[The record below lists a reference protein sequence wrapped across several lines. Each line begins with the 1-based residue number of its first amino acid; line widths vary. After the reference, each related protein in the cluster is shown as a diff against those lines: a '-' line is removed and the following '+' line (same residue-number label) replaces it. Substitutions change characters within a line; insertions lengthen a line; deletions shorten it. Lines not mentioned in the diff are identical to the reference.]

1 MLFNP
6 SCTPII
12 CSPKFER
19 FGFERQH
26 LLVPLLAWK
35 VLAPGRNARN
45 VNLFQKTIL
54 KLIRAGVVHSS
65 EIADHM
71 ALDPE
76 LVKFIIAAQLQP
88 NGLLDKSFKLTSEAE
103 EALDDGIIGG
113 RELSMAYLF
122 QEPWSGKLLPRIA
135 NALETIEPDKFDD
148 KGFPTFLC
156 SRGEGKYE
164 KPFCL
169 KATKLPDA
177 PDTGAIFEA
186 LERAE
191 TARFNSLQVGGDWA
205 ESQVTFSRGYE
216 LLEERPIQVLAWCY
230 VKKANN
236 GEVPWLASDPF
247 GYFPAAD
254 YMRELLNERLEKD
267 QFLAGR
273 VARLFNIEYGTSAD
287 LQATIEQNEE
297 QLRLELL
304 AEWPWLSGYPQLE
317 RYVGSL
323 LRLSKANISN
333 GDKCRSEDI
342 ESECITA
349 QKVAECLIKI
359 LLKKYS
365 GKQVC
370 NLLNSNER
378 YGKGNK
384 DRKPLDWIARRTLYD
399 NLEVTGLNKDESK
412 ALASVESWGLIRAI
426 ERQEGSLKSL
436 LAGALLT
443 SYCHSTHPFIALE
456 NRSPE
461 WIRKLLDL
469 ADLRNKAG
477 HASDDQLD
485 KQQVFN
491 QTQWLISWVKFFEKE
506 I

>member
-12 CSPKFER
+12 CSPKYER

-35 VLAPGRNARN
+35 VLAPGRSARN

-65 EIADHM
+65 EIAEHM

-103 EALDDGIIGG
+103 EALDDGIICGK
-113 RELSMAYLF
+113 ELSTAYLF

-148 KGFPTFLC
+148 KGFPTFLR

-169 KATKLPDA
+169 KATKLPDT
-177 PDTGAIFEA
+177 PDTEAIFTA
-186 LERAE
+186 LELAE
-191 TARFNSLQVGGDWA
+191 TARFNSLQISGDWA
-205 ESQVTFSRGYE
+205 ESRAIFSKGCE
-216 LLEERPIQVLAWCY
+216 LMDERPIQVLAWCY
-230 VKKANN
+230 VKKAGN

-267 QFLAGR
+267 QHLAGR
-273 VARLFNIEYGTSAD
+273 VARLFNIENGNSVD
-287 LQATIEQNEE
+287 LQATIEQDEE

-304 AEWPWLSGYPQLE
+304 AEWPWLSRYSELE

-323 LRLSKANISN
+323 LRLSKANILN
-333 GDKCRSEDI
+333 GEKYRWEDI
-342 ESECITA
+342 DNECITA

-365 GKQVC
+365 GKPVC
-370 NLLNSNER
+370 HRLR
-378 YGKGNK
+378 GNGLSEGEK
-384 DRKPLDWIARRTLYD
+384 KHQKPLDRSSRVTLFEY
-399 NLEVTGLNKDESK
+399 LPVAGLNLNESK
-412 ALASVESWGLIRAI
+412 ALASVDSRGLIMAI
-426 ERQEGSLKSL
+426 EREHGSLKSL

-443 SYCHSTHPFIALE
+443 CFCHPKHPLVELE
-456 NRSPE
+456 HHSPG
-461 WIRKLLDL
+461 WIRKLLQL

-477 HASDDQLD
+477 HASGEQLD

-491 QTQWLISWVKFFEKE
+491 QTQWLISWVKVFEKE

>member
-1 MLFNP
+1 MLFSP
-6 SCTPII
+6 SSTPII

-113 RELSMAYLF
+113 KELSTAYLF

-148 KGFPTFLC
+148 KGFPTFLR

-169 KATKLPDA
+169 KATRLPDT
-177 PDTGAIFEA
+177 PDTEAIFKA
-186 LERAE
+186 LELAE
-191 TARFNSLQVGGDWA
+191 TARFNSLQVSGDWA
-205 ESQVTFSRGYE
+205 ESRAIFSRGYE
-216 LLEERPIQVLAWCY
+216 LMDERSIQVLAWCY
-230 VKKANN
+230 VKKADN

-267 QFLAGR
+267 QHLAGR
-273 VARLFNIEYGTSAD
+273 VARLFNIEYGNSAD
-287 LQATIEQNEE
+287 LQATIEQDEE

-304 AEWPWLSGYPQLE
+304 AEWPWLSGYPELE

-323 LRLSKANISN
+323 LRLSKANILN
-333 GDKCRSEDI
+333 GEKCRWEDI
-342 ESECITA
+342 DSECITA
-349 QKVAECLIKI
+349 QKVAECLIKN

-365 GKQVC
+365 GKRVC
-370 NLLNSNER
+370 HMLR
-378 YGKGNK
+378 GNGLSGGEK
-384 DRKPLDWIARRTLYD
+384 KHQKPLDRSSRVTLFD
-399 NLEVTGLNKDESK
+399 HLPVAGLNINESE
-412 ALASVESWGLIRAI
+412 ALASVDSRGLLMAI
-426 ERQEGSLKSL
+426 EREHGSLKSL

-443 SYCHSTHPFIALE
+443 CFCHPRHPLVELE
-456 NRSPE
+456 HHSPG
-461 WIRKLLDL
+461 WIRKLLQL

-477 HASDDQLD
+477 HASGAQLD

-491 QTQWLISWVKFFEKE
+491 QTQWLISWVKLFEKE